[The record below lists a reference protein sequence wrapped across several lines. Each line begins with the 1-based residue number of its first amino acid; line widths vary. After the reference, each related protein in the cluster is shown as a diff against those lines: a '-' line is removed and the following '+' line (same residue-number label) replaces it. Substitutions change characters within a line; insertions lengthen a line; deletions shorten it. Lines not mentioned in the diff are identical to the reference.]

1 MRSFL
6 QWTAPVGA
14 LFAVAIVTD
23 CGGSTTSTGGSDAST
38 DSSSSSSS
46 GSSGGSS
53 GGSSSSGSSG
63 GSTSS
68 SGGSSSSSGSSSG
81 GTGNCPTCTEPG
93 MICCNGVDCSVDSL
107 NDPDHCGACNVVCQ
121 GATPLCQQGK
131 CVAPPCEN
139 DSGGGEC
146 CNGAI
151 CTGGEV
157 CCEFEGPQDYVGC
170 YAWDGGGPRCPPGCP
185 ACVSDRN
192 VKRDIEP
199 VDPQAVLDGLSRV
212 PVATWSYKSDDR
224 SVRHMGPMAQDFYGE
239 FGLGNTDRAY
249 SPIDAHG
256 VAFAAIQALYER
268 VQKQE
273 ARIQELERQNAE
285 LTHRAGKGR

>member
-1 MRSFL
+1 
-6 QWTAPVGA
+6 
-14 LFAVAIVTD
+14 
-23 CGGSTTSTGGSDAST
+23 
-38 DSSSSSSS
+38 
-46 GSSGGSS
+46 
-53 GGSSSSGSSG
+53 
-63 GSTSS
+63 
-68 SGGSSSSSGSSSG
+68 
-81 GTGNCPTCTEPG
+81 

>member
-38 DSSSSSSS
+38 DSSS
-46 GSSGGSS
+46 
-53 GGSSSSGSSG
+53 
-63 GSTSS
+63 SS

-131 CVAPPCEN
+131 CVAKTPTNPGTGT
-139 DSGGGEC
+139 SPGGCDCQLGSAPVRLAAAFLVLAIVLLG
-146 CNGAI
+146 GAL
-151 CTGGEV
+151 
-157 CCEFEGPQDYVGC
+157 
-170 YAWDGGGPRCPPGCP
+170 R
-185 ACVSDRN
+185 R
-192 VKRDIEP
+192 R
-199 VDPQAVLDGLSRV
+199 R
-212 PVATWSYKSDDR
+212 
-224 SVRHMGPMAQDFYGE
+224 
-239 FGLGNTDRAY
+239 
-249 SPIDAHG
+249 
-256 VAFAAIQALYER
+256 
-268 VQKQE
+268 
-273 ARIQELERQNAE
+273 
-285 LTHRAGKGR
+285 